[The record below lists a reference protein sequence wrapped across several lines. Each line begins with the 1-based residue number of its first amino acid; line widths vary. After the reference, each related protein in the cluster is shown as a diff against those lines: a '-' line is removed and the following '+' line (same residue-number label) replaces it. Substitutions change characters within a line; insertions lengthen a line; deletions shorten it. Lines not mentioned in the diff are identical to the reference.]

1 MAVAH
6 LRCFDAR
13 LTQDDGRIKFHFW
26 DRHNDFVQ
34 GVRKVP
40 PYTDLFWAMFYKI
53 APFLGGMKK
62 VILDA
67 KTDEDVD
74 EISKMRVRVAIP
86 DDHDDGEFTTVEV
99 PLLSHDVRAMIDN
112 IIFVSCYGH
121 KKMFEERVP
130 RETIVAFRS
139 CALKCAKEQ
148 EKSFYYLWKQYLARS
163 GRSEEGAA
171 AEKERVDQMHSM
183 MGDDDEDGVFAGA
196 GGAAA
201 VAPARAGAVAGAAAA
216 GDAAAGGAAAGDA
229 AAGGAAAGGAEEDA
243 SQLDHDSD

>member
-40 PYTDLFWAMFYKI
+40 PYTDLFWTMFYKI

-67 KTDEDVD
+67 KTDQDVD

-121 KKMFEERVP
+121 KKMFEARVP
-130 RETIVAFRS
+130 AETRVAFRS
-139 CALKCAKEQ
+139 AAFNCAKEQ
-148 EKSFYYLWKQYLARS
+148 EGSFYYLWKEYLARS
-163 GRSEEGAA
+163 GRSAEGAA
-171 AEKERVDQMHSM
+171 VEKERVDQMQGILG
-183 MGDDDEDGVFAGA
+183 GDDDCVFAGA

-201 VAPARAGAVAGAAAA
+201 GAL
-216 GDAAAGGAAAGDA
+216 AGGA
-229 AAGGAAAGGAEEDA
+229 AAGGAAAGGAAAEGAAAEGAEGDA
-243 SQLDHDSD
+243 SQLGHGSD

>member
-40 PYTDLFWAMFYKI
+40 PYTDLFWTMFYKI

-67 KTDEDVD
+67 KTDKDVD

-112 IIFVSCYGH
+112 IIFVACYGH
-121 KKMFEERVP
+121 KKMFEDRVP
-130 RETIVAFRS
+130 RDTNVAFRS
-139 CALKCAKEQ
+139 TSLACAKEQ
-148 EKSFYYLWKQYLARS
+148 ESNFYRLWKEYLARS
-163 GRSEEGAA
+163 GRSAEGAA
-171 AEKERVDQMHSM
+171 AEQERGNLMQNMLGGDS
-183 MGDDDEDGVFAGA
+183 DDDDSAG

-201 VAPARAGAVAGAAAA
+201 EGAAAA
-216 GDAAAGGAAAGDA
+216 APADRPPSPQVNL
-229 AAGGAAAGGAEEDA
+229 ETLPTA
-243 SQLDHDSD
+243 SRRS

>member
-1 MAVAH
+1 MAIAH

-13 LTQDDGRIKFHFW
+13 LTRDDGRIKFHFW
-26 DRHNDFVQ
+26 DRQNDFVQ

-40 PYTDLFWAMFYKI
+40 PYTDLSWAMFYKI

-67 KTDEDVD
+67 KTDSDVD
-74 EISKMRVRVAIP
+74 EIRKMRVKVAIP
-86 DDHDDGEFTTVEV
+86 DEGNDGEFLTVEV
-99 PLLSHDVRAMIDN
+99 PLLSDDVRAMIDN

-121 KKMFEERVP
+121 KKMFEDRVP

-148 EKSFYYLWKQYLARS
+148 ESSFYYLWKEHLARS
-163 GRSEEGAA
+163 GRSVEGAA
-171 AEKERVDQMHSM
+171 AEQERVDQLHGM
-183 MGDDDEDGVFAGA
+183 MGDNDDDDGVLA

-201 VAPARAGAVAGAAAA
+201 EGAAAA
-216 GDAAAGGAAAGDA
+216 GSEVRPSSPLVNLETLPVEGRA
-229 AAGGAAAGGAEEDA
+229 
-243 SQLDHDSD
+243 